1 MERENYID
9 SLKRCRIKL
18 PSLAIDTEFDKGV
31 QTNNGFWID
40 ERFIRK
46 QQQKQRVD
54 NRANDQSHQQVSLGG
69 CVQKN
74 VKRTDL
80 ISDRRG
86 GYFVHVNSSD
96 LIVGGAVPRNIHG
109 SDSNQRYQQPYQQPY
124 NRQNKYH
131 PYNAGI
137 PFPDM
142 PSNRNMNPNYAIPY
156 GQTPM
161 QMQVNN
167 MNSPEELIHQ
177 AYRQQNELH
186 KRNRRFYHQNR

>member
-1 MERENYID
+1 MERANYID
-9 SLKRCRIKL
+9 ALKKCRIKL

-31 QTNNGFWID
+31 QTSNGFWID

-54 NRANDQSHQQVSLGG
+54 NRASDQSYQQVSLGG
-69 CVQKN
+69 CVQMN

-96 LIVGGAVPRNIHG
+96 LIADGAVPRNVH
-109 SDSNQRYQQPYQQPY
+109 SSNSNQRYQQPY
-124 NRQNKYH
+124 NRQNQYH
-131 PYNAGI
+131 PYHAGM
-137 PFPDM
+137 PYLDM

-156 GQTPM
+156 RQTPM

-177 AYRQQNELH
+177 AYRQQNERH
-186 KRNRRFYHQNR
+186 KQNGRFYHQNR